1 MCKVAIK
8 LAHAPKQQRQL
19 HTKEAVVR
27 LHLWQHANLQIHF
40 RSRGESW
47 MDVNLQIYFR
57 SRGELW
63 MDANLQTYFRSRGES
78 WMDEVSMRPHRKD
91 APDRAL

>member
-1 MCKVAIK
+1 
-8 LAHAPKQQRQL
+8 
-19 HTKEAVVR
+19 
-27 LHLWQHANLQIHF
+27 
-40 RSRGESW
+40 